1 MYVAESN
8 EKNRVIVNLRSKDLR
23 KYIII
28 GVIFLIL
35 IDEKTLLILSKI
47 ECI

>member
-35 IDEKTLLILSKI
+35 TRKHY
-47 ECI
+47 